1 MGTLTALK
9 SALSAEEQ
17 GTDPIGSRRP
27 DISVTKTSQRP
38 VVVGILDSPSEGK
51 GKLLIPPIR
60 KEYTVSLQIRK
71 AKKVTLG
78 EML

>member
-9 SALSAEEQ
+9 SALSAKEQ

-27 DISVTKTSQRP
+27 DISVTKTSQRS
-38 VVVGILDSPSEGK
+38 VVVILDSPSEGK
-51 GKLLIPPIR
+51 GNLLTPPIK